1 VFPLHQHLLVEKGVS
16 IIDKLRR
23 DDPPHEGVHAFLFI
37 LLPVRYKDATASPV
51 RPAAAYTTNAQV
63 FPPNSDVIAGLPG
76 IQTFWQGAMHM
87 GIKAVKLETLE
98 VDGAGQMAHEV
109 GRYTLQGEGDQVI
122 DAGKYVVI
130 WQQEGGQWKL
140 HRDIWNSSQPTPGR

>member
-1 VFPLHQHLLVEKGVS
+1 MVQSAATDIREAIVAANAQLTAAFSRGDAAGV
-16 IIDKLRR
+16 
-23 DDPPHEGVHAFLFI
+23 
-37 LLPVRYKDATASPV
+37 
-51 RPAAAYTTNAQV
+51 AAAYTENAQV
-63 FPPNSDVIAGLPG
+63 LPPNSDVIAGQLG

-98 VDGAGQMAHEV
+98 VEGAGHMAHEV
-109 GRYTLQGEGDQVI
+109 GRYTLQGEGDQMI

-140 HRDIWNSSQPTPGR
+140 HRDIWNSSQPAPGR

>member
-1 VFPLHQHLLVEKGVS
+1 MAQSAATDIREAIVAANAQLTAAFSRGDAAGV
-16 IIDKLRR
+16 
-23 DDPPHEGVHAFLFI
+23 
-37 LLPVRYKDATASPV
+37 
-51 RPAAAYTTNAQV
+51 AAAYTTNAQV
-63 FPPNSDVIAGLPG
+63 LPPNSDVIAGQPG

-98 VDGAGQMAHEV
+98 VEGAGQTAHEV

-130 WQQEGGQWKL
+130 WQQEGSQWKL
-140 HRDIWNSSQPTPGR
+140 HRDIWNSSQPAPGR